1 MNTAL
6 TTRSCRRCSQK
17 KIRCDK
23 AQPCASCIKSASEC
37 VFPGPD
43 RGPRRKKRPLKAQLV
58 SRLKSVEK
66 EVQTLTEKLET
77 VNHNSRRHP
86 QPVENSSAV
95 KGERGKLFG
104 DRGSSQYINHEV
116 LVDLET
122 QVGRVCKCGTCTT
135 DRGPLG
141 GSYQAIQDSQ
151 HCKHRLGKA
160 KDESGTQEVASIGRE
175 RKMVTGNGFV
185 FQYSSM
191 AVSLSDFYPSSVQHS
206 TLWDLFEENVAPL
219 TMIFH
224 KPSLAKTLNGAAA
237 TTIPDDRVSEAL
249 RFAVYFAAIT
259 SMDPERCKHVFDQ
272 ERGSLQQHYR
282 FATEQALARA
292 NFLQSHSLTVLQAT
306 ILYLTCLR
314 GEDDAAFVWAM
325 TAAVHRIA
333 QGLGLHRD
341 GTYLGLN
348 PFETEV
354 RRRLWWALYLLDCQS
369 SEFRAVGTQIKEG
382 TYDTKLPLNIHDS
395 DLSPESISFPDERP
409 GFTGITFCLIR
420 CEMTVL
426 NRQLHS
432 DLRSSSG
439 GHVEE
444 SSLNRVTRLHGL
456 KQIHSRL
463 RRRYLDYC
471 DVSIPLQWV
480 TATVIRLALARSW
493 LIAHLPR
500 RYVRGRADIVD
511 RTLGLLEFAYLL
523 ETDPRTKQWSWLF
536 EGYPQWHAAVFVLRQ
551 IGVGPQTMLT
561 DRAWAVAYKV
571 VTRWRNN
578 DFQKDGVTSALVSR
592 LMAQAAVAQGCIW
605 DGGEIKDEPR
615 SPTDELYHRKNE
627 EVY

>member
-1 MNTAL
+1 MNTAFN
-6 TTRSCRRCSQK
+6 TRSCRRCSQK

-43 RGPRRKKRPLKAQLV
+43 RAPRRKKQPLKAQLV
-58 SRLKSVEK
+58 SRLKSLEK
-66 EVQTLTEKLET
+66 EVQNLTEKLET

-86 QPVENSSAV
+86 QPAEKSSAV
-95 KGERGKLFG
+95 NGERGKLFV

-122 QVGRVCKCGTCTT
+122 Q
-135 DRGPLG
+135 
-141 GSYQAIQDSQ
+141 AIQDSQ
-151 HCKHRLGKA
+151 HCKHRLEKA
-160 KDESGTQEVASIGRE
+160 KDESETQEVPSIGGE
-175 RKMVTGNGFV
+175 HKMVPGNGFLFQHSSIAV
-185 FQYSSM
+185 F
-191 AVSLSDFYPSSVQHS
+191 LSDFYPNSVQHS
-206 TLWDLFEENVAPL
+206 ILWDLFEESIAPL

-237 TTIPDDRVSEAL
+237 TTSPDDRASEAV

-259 SMDPERCKHVFDQ
+259 SMDPERCKHVFDR

-292 NFLQSHSLTVLQAT
+292 NFLQSHNLTVLQAT

-354 RRRLWWALYLLDCQS
+354 RRRLWWELYLLDCQS
-369 SEFRAVGTQIKEG
+369 SEFRAIGTQVKVG
-382 TYDTKLPLNIHDS
+382 TYDTELPLNIHDS
-395 DLSPESISFPDERP
+395 DISLESKSFPNERYS
-409 GFTGITFCLIR
+409 FTDVTFCLIR

-426 NRQLHS
+426 IRQLRPDLHS
-432 DLRSSSG
+432 STG
-439 GHVEE
+439 GRGED
-444 SSLNRVTRLHGL
+444 SSLDR
-456 KQIHSRL
+456 
-463 RRRYLDYC
+463 
-471 DVSIPLQWV
+471 WV

-493 LIAHLPR
+493 LIAHLPDGMSAAEQISSTALSH
-500 RYVRGRADIVD
+500 VRSLRQERLFVTAIEV
-511 RTLGLLEFAYLL
+511 LEFAYLL
-523 ETDPRTKQWSWLF
+523 ETDPRTKQWSWVF
-536 EGYPQWHAAVFVLRQ
+536 EGYPQWHAAIFVLRQ

-561 DRAWAVAYKV
+561 DRAWAVAFKV

-578 DFQKDGVTSALVSR
+578 DFQKDGVTSELVSH
-592 LMAQAAVAQGCIW
+592 LMEQAAVAQGCTW
-605 DGGEIKDEPR
+605 DGGEIKDEPQ
-615 SPTDELYHRKNE
+615 SPPDI
-627 EVY
+627 VS

>member
-17 KIRCDK
+17 KTRCDK

-43 RGPRRKKRPLKAQLV
+43 RAPRRKKRPLKAQLV
-58 SRLKSVEK
+58 SRLKSLEK

-86 QPVENSSAV
+86 QPAENSSAV

-122 QVGRVCKCGTCTT
+122 QVG
-135 DRGPLG
+135 PLG

-151 HCKHRLGKA
+151 HCKHPLGKA
-160 KDESGTQEVASIGRE
+160 KDESGTQEVSSIGRE

-185 FQYSSM
+185 FQHSSM
-191 AVSLSDFYPSSVQHS
+191 AVSLSDFYPSSVQHA
-206 TLWDLFEENVAPL
+206 TLWDFFEENVAPL

-237 TTIPDDRVSEAL
+237 TTIPDDRVSEGL
-249 RFAVYFAAIT
+249 RFAVFFAAIT

-348 PFETEV
+348 PFETEL

-395 DLSPESISFPDERP
+395 DLSPESISFPDERS

-420 CEMTVL
+420 CEMTVF

-439 GHVEE
+439 GHVED
-444 SSLNRVTRLHGL
+444 SSLNR
-456 KQIHSRL
+456 
-463 RRRYLDYC
+463 
-471 DVSIPLQWV
+471 WV

-493 LIAHLPR
+493 LIAHLPDGMSAAEQISSTAPSDVSLLKR
-500 RYVRGRADIVD
+500 KRLFVTAIEV
-511 RTLGLLEFAYLL
+511 LEFAYLL
-523 ETDPRTKQWSWLF
+523 ETDPRTKKWSWLF
-536 EGYPQWHAAVFVLRQ
+536 EGYPQWHAAIFVLRQ
-551 IGVGPQTMLT
+551 IGVGPETMLT
-561 DRAWAVAYKV
+561 DRAWAVALKV

-578 DFQKDGVTSALVSR
+578 DFQKDGVTSALVSH
-592 LMAQAAVAQGCIW
+592 LMEQAAVAQGCNW

-615 SPTDELYHRKNE
+615 SPPD
-627 EVY
+627 

>member
-17 KIRCDK
+17 KIRCNK
-23 AQPCASCIKSASEC
+23 AQPCASCIKSASE
-37 VFPGPD
+37 
-43 RGPRRKKRPLKAQLV
+43 QLV
-58 SRLKSVEK
+58 SRLKSLEK

-77 VNHNSRRHP
+77 VNHDSRRHP
-86 QPVENSSAV
+86 HPAENSSAV
-95 KGERGKLFG
+95 KGERGKLFV

-185 FQYSSM
+185 FQYSPM

-206 TLWDLFEENVAPL
+206 ILWDLFEENVAPL

-237 TTIPDDRVSEAL
+237 TTIPEDRASEAV
-249 RFAVYFAAIT
+249 RFAVCFAAIT

-292 NFLQSHSLTVLQAT
+292 NFLQSHNLTVLQAT

-314 GEDDAAFVWAM
+314 GEDDAAFIWAM

-333 QGLGLHRD
+333 QGLGLHRG
-341 GTYLGLN
+341 GTHLGLN
-348 PFETEV
+348 PFQTEV
-354 RRRLWWALYLLDCQS
+354 RRRIWWAFYLLDCQS
-369 SEFRAVGTQIKEG
+369 SEFSAVGTQIKEG
-382 TYDTKLPLNIHDS
+382 TYDTRLPLNIHDS
-395 DLSPESISFPDERP
+395 DISLESRSFPDERSI
-409 GFTGITFCLIR
+409 FTDMTFCLIR

-426 NRQLHS
+426 NRQLHL

-444 SSLNRVTRLHGL
+444 SSLNTLRRLHGL

-471 DVSIPLQWV
+471 DVSIPFQWV
-480 TATVIRLALARSW
+480 TVTVIRLALARSW
-493 LIAHLPR
+493 LIAHLSEGMSAAEQILVLSNGEALKR
-500 RYVRGRADIVD
+500 ERLFVTAIEV
-511 RTLGLLEFAYLL
+511 LEFAYLL

-536 EGYPQWHAAVFVLRQ
+536 EGYPQLHAAVFVLRQ

-578 DFQKDGVTSALVSR
+578 DLQKNGVTSALVSR
-592 LMAQAAVAQGCIW
+592 IMAQAAVAQGCIW
-605 DGGEIKDEPR
+605 DGGEIKDESR
-615 SPTDELYHRKNE
+615 SPTDELYHRKN
-627 EVY
+627 

>member
-1 MNTAL
+1 MPNGKGIAL

-23 AQPCASCIKSASEC
+23 AQPCAGCIKSASEC

-43 RGPRRKKRPLKAQLV
+43 RAPRRKKRPLKAQLV
-58 SRLKSVEK
+58 SRLKALEK
-66 EVQTLTEKLET
+66 EVQVLTEKLET
-77 VNHNSRRHP
+77 VTYNPRHHP
-86 QPVENSSAV
+86 QPAENSSAV

-116 LVDLET
+116 LVDFET
-122 QVGRVCKCGTCTT
+122 QMI
-135 DRGPLG
+135 D
-141 GSYQAIQDSQ
+141 DSQ

-175 RKMVTGNGFV
+175 HEMVNGNGFI
-185 FQYSSM
+185 FQNSSM

-237 TTIPDDRVSEAL
+237 TTIPDDRASEAV

-259 SMDPERCKHVFDQ
+259 SMNPERCKHVFGK
-272 ERGSLQQHYR
+272 ERGNLQQHYR
-282 FATEQALARA
+282 FATQQALARA
-292 NFLQSHSLTVLQAT
+292 NFLQSHNLTVLQAT
-306 ILYLTCLR
+306 ILFLTCLR

-341 GTYLGLN
+341 GTHLGLN
-348 PFETEV
+348 PFQTEV
-354 RRRLWWALYLLDCQS
+354 RRRIWWALYLLDCQS

-395 DLSPESISFPDERP
+395 DISLESRSFPDERSI
-409 GFTGITFCLIR
+409 FTDMTFCLIR

-444 SSLNRVTRLHGL
+444 SSLNTLRRLHGL

-493 LIAHLPR
+493 LIAHLPDGMSATEQISSTAPSDVSLLKR
-500 RYVRGRADIVD
+500 ERLFVTAIEV
-511 RTLGLLEFAYLL
+511 LEFAYLL

-578 DFQKDGVTSALVSR
+578 DFQKDAVTSALVSR

-615 SPTDELYHRKNE
+615 SPTDELYHRKN
-627 EVY
+627 